1 MAKDKHVYGEVDN
14 KADLK
19 KVFSAIRG
27 DVKKADSRPEL
38 TELYKRAGYLITLTA
53 APAWGKKFRGD
64 IRDMRHTAKE
74 EFSKTAHT
82 INSRAEKIGAKADYD
97 ESWGKS

>member
-1 MAKDKHVYGEVDN
+1 MAKDKHIYGEVDN
-14 KADLK
+14 QSDLK

-27 DVKKADSRPEL
+27 DVRKADSRPEL

-53 APAWGKKFRGD
+53 APAWGKKFHGD
-64 IRDMRHTAKE
+64 IQGLRRTAKE

-82 INSRAEKIGAKADYD
+82 INSRAEKLGAKADYD
-97 ESWGKS
+97 EKWGK